1 METVDEP
8 KSKNYKLYREVPM
21 HKILAYQC
29 QMAKNSLNLDE
40 MGRILKVESMPLDYK
55 DTLF

>member
-1 METVDEP
+1 MSPSP
-8 KSKNYKLYREVPM
+8 KMIGCIESCPM
-21 HKILAYQC
+21 LKILAYQC